1 MLLSLSWLRE
11 FTPYEGTAEA
21 LGDRLTMLG
30 LELEDIVNPF
40 ADIADIRVGKVT
52 LCEPHPDSDHLH
64 CCKVDVGDDQILDIV
79 CGAPNVATGQIVPVA
94 LVGTRLPDG
103 TVIKKAKLRGQPSMG
118 MICSERELG
127 LSDAHDGILVLPE
140 GLLPGSRMVD
150 ALELDREVL
159 DISVT
164 PNRADCLSVLGLAR
178 ETAMAFKL
186 PFKVPELPLILETQA
201 PPVEVP
207 IDITDPE
214 LCWLYSGRVIS
225 EVKVAPSPVKV
236 RYRLYAVGVRA
247 ISNIVD
253 VTNYILFECGQPLHS
268 FDLDKL
274 RGGRIVVRP
283 AAEGEHFV
291 TLDGKERVLTSR
303 DLCICDAERPV
314 GLAGVMGGQNT
325 EITPESRNI
334 FLESAV
340 FRPQTI
346 RRTSRRLG
354 LSSEASYRFERGID
368 QRRTVWALDRACAL
382 MAQLGG
388 GFVRQGFSVAEPRPF
403 RPCRIP
409 FRPSRAD
416 ALLGVDLKPAF
427 CAEALESVG
436 CAVEKDSPDAWIAIQ
451 PSWRPDL
458 TREADLIEEV
468 GRIYGLDAI
477 EPELPPMQR
486 RLDAAG
492 APESRFAFWGRIRAW
507 GAGLGLNEAVN
518 YSFVGHGDLDFLKL
532 PAGERI
538 SIMNPLSA
546 DLDVLRT
553 ALAPGL
559 LHDLRNN
566 LAQGVQGL
574 RLFELANIFEADPA
588 SETTARETGMLGI
601 LLYGRRHEA
610 AWPHAEADMD
620 YADIKGMVTNL
631 LGFLHLPA
639 PECRQAEGHPF
650 LLPAVDILVDGEKI
664 GVMGRVVPAMAAEFH
679 ARKAVWLA
687 ELNLETLRRLHD
699 KVAVTFRALPVYP
712 PVRRDITVIAR
723 PGLAVGEVIEA
734 VRGLGLPL
742 LEDVA
747 LVDCFEPEGDKAD
760 GERHL
765 TFRLTFRHADRTLND
780 AEVDK
785 VRAKVAESLTKR
797 LGVRI

>member
-1 MLLSLSWLRE
+1 
-11 FTPYEGTAEA
+11 
-21 LGDRLTMLG
+21 
-30 LELEDIVNPF
+30 
-40 ADIADIRVGKVT
+40 
-52 LCEPHPDSDHLH
+52 
-64 CCKVDVGDDQILDIV
+64 
-79 CGAPNVATGQIVPVA
+79 
-94 LVGTRLPDG
+94 
-103 TVIKKAKLRGQPSMG
+103 
-118 MICSERELG
+118 
-127 LSDAHDGILVLPE
+127 
-140 GLLPGSRMVD
+140 
-150 ALELDREVL
+150 
-159 DISVT
+159 
-164 PNRADCLSVLGLAR
+164 
-178 ETAMAFKL
+178 
-186 PFKVPELPLILETQA
+186 
-201 PPVEVP
+201 
-207 IDITDPE
+207 
-214 LCWLYSGRVIS
+214 
-225 EVKVAPSPVKV
+225 
-236 RYRLYAVGVRA
+236 
-247 ISNIVD
+247 
-253 VTNYILFECGQPLHS
+253 
-268 FDLDKL
+268 
-274 RGGRIVVRP
+274 
-283 AAEGEHFV
+283 
-291 TLDGKERVLTSR
+291 
-303 DLCICDAERPV
+303 
-314 GLAGVMGGQNT
+314 GVMGGQNT

-354 LSSEASYRFERGID
+354 LTSEASYRFERGVD

-382 MAQLGG
+382 MARLGG
-388 GFVRQGFSVAEPRPF
+388 GFVRQGFSVAEPKPF

-416 ALLGVDLKPAF
+416 ALLGVALQPAF

-436 CAVEKDSPDAWIAIQ
+436 CAVEKDSPDVWTAIQ

-477 EPELPPMQR
+477 EPELPPLHR

-492 APESRFAFWGRIRAW
+492 APESRFAFWGRIRQW

-518 YSFVGHGDLDFLKL
+518 YSFVGHEDLDFLKL
-532 PAGERI
+532 PAKGRI
-538 SIMNPLSA
+538 SVMNPLSA
-546 DLDVLRT
+546 DQDVLRT

-559 LHDLRNN
+559 LRDLRNN
-566 LAQGVQGL
+566 LAQGAQGL

-601 LLYGRRHEA
+601 LLCGRRHET
-610 AWPHAEADMD
+610 AWPHGEEDMD

-631 LGFLHLPA
+631 LGFLHLGA
-639 PECRQAEGHPF
+639 PECRQREGHPF
-650 LLPAVDILVDGEKI
+650 LLPAVDILVNGEKI
-664 GVMGRVVPAMAAEFH
+664 GAMGRVMPAIASEFH
-679 ARKAVWLA
+679 ARKPVWLA
-687 ELNLETLRRLHD
+687 ELDLEILRRLHD
-699 KVAVTFRALPVYP
+699 AVAVSFRALPVYP

-747 LVDCFEPEGDKAD
+747 LVDCFEPGGEDA

-785 VRAKVAESLTKR
+785 VRAKVAESLTRK

>member
-30 LELEDIVNPF
+30 LELEDIVHPF
-40 ADIADIRVGKVT
+40 AGIADIRVGLVT
-52 LCEPHPDSDHLH
+52 LCVPHPDSDHLH
-64 CCKVDVGDDQILDIV
+64 CCKVDVGTGELLDIV
-79 CGAPNVATGQIVPVA
+79 CGAPNVATGQTVAVA

-140 GLLPGSRMVD
+140 GLLPGSRLVD

-207 IDITDPE
+207 IEITAPD

-225 EVKVAPSPVKV
+225 GVKVAPSPIRV
-236 RYRLYAVGVRA
+236 RYRLHAVGVRA

-274 RGGRIVVRP
+274 EGGRIVVRP
-283 AAEGEHFV
+283 ATEGEHFV
-291 TLDGKERVLTSR
+291 TLDGKERVLTAD
-303 DLCICDAERPV
+303 DLCICDARRPV
-314 GLAGVMGGQNT
+314 GLAGVMGGLNT
-325 EITPESRNI
+325 EVTDESRNI

-354 LSSEASYRFERGID
+354 LTSEASYRFERGVD
-368 QRRTVWALDRACAL
+368 EERTVWALDRACAF
-382 MAQLGG
+382 MARLGG
-388 GFVRQGFSVAEPRPF
+388 GFVRQGFSVAEPGPF
-403 RPCRIP
+403 RPARIP
-409 FRPSRAD
+409 FRPARAD
-416 ALLGVDLKPAF
+416 ALLGVKLDAAF
-427 CAEALESVG
+427 CAGALEAVG
-436 CAVEKDSPDAWIAIQ
+436 CAVEKDSADAWTVIQ

-477 EPELPPMQR
+477 EPELPPLRR
-486 RLDAAG
+486 RLEDAG
-492 APESRFAFWGRIRAW
+492 APESRFDFWGRIREW

-518 YSFVGHGDLDFLKL
+518 YSFVGHEDLDFLKL
-532 PAGERI
+532 PGKGRI

-546 DLDVLRT
+546 DQDVLRT

-559 LHDLRNN
+559 LRDLRNN
-566 LAQGVQGL
+566 LAQGVAGL
-574 RLFELANIFEADPA
+574 RLFELANIFEADAA

-610 AWPHAEADMD
+610 AWPHGAEDMD
-620 YADIKGMVTNL
+620 YADIKGMVANL
-631 LGFLHLPA
+631 LGFLHLGE
-639 PECRQAEGHPF
+639 PECRQAAGHPF
-650 LLPAVDILVDGEKI
+650 LLPAVEILAKGEKI
-664 GVMGRVVPAMAAEFH
+664 GVMGRVLPTIAQEFH

-687 ELNLETLRRLHD
+687 ELDLDTLRRLHD
-699 KVAVTFRALPVYP
+699 KVTLSFRALPVYP

-723 PGLAVGEVIEA
+723 PDLTVGEIIATVK
-734 VRGLGLPL
+734 GLSLPL
-742 LEDVA
+742 LEDVT
-747 LVDCFEPEGDKAD
+747 LVDSFEPENDAT

-785 VRAKVAESLTKR
+785 VRAKVAESLTAR